1 MSRNFFGNKKVIKE
15 DLYTKKSVKKTAKH
29 SVKENRFLT
38 KVVRGFKNIMVSPFD
53 K

>member
-1 MSRNFFGNKKVIKE
+1 MSKVK
-15 DLYTKKSVKKTAKH
+15 TKTVKKSVKKTAKH